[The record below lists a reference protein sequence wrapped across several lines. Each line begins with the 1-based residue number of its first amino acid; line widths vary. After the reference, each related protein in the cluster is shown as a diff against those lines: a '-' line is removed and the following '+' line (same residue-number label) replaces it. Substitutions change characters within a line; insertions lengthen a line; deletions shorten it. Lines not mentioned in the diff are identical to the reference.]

1 MFFAILVFLVIGID
15 GQVYQR
21 ELHTEARYE
30 TRQECLL
37 NVSEAAQEM
46 VPQNPEIAG
55 FQVTCVSLPQ
65 V

>member
-37 NVSEAAQEM
+37 AVSEAAQEM
-46 VPQNPEIAG
+46 IPQNEEIAG
-55 FQVTCVSLPQ
+55 FQVTCINLPR